1 MDTYNSEDVLLDIV
15 HFGVGLFFFFLFQ
28 YTFIIQVG
36 PVSDSDVTMAQTFN
50 AIVYVIT

>member
-15 HFGVGLFFFFLFQ
+15 HFGVGLFFFLFQ